1 MSSNTEVPQDKRDQ
15 IDSIGIHP
23 LVLLS
28 VVDHYNRVAKDTKK
42 RVVGC
47 LLGERYKGQVNVS
60 NSFAIP
66 FDEETKPP
74 KTWFLDYNY
83 LEDMFRMFRRVNAR
97 EKIVGW
103 YSSGPKIR
111 HNDKDIQRLFTRYCP
126 NPVYLIVRVNDNASE
141 GLPVDGYASI
151 NVVRDDGRNDKEFSH
166 KPVEIVATDA
176 EEVGVEH
183 LLRNIQDDSQLS
195 TITNEVGHKVT
206 GLRALTQKLADIEKY
221 LNDVVNKSLPIN
233 QDILQSL
240 QLMFNLMPNLSK
252 QRVVKAFSTNA
263 NDQALAIYIAGII
276 RSVLALDKLIEN
288 KLENSAREKKAE
300 EAARKRQED
309 ADKKAEGEKSEQ
321 KEDGKSDAGEP
332 ATGAKK

>member
-1 MSSNTEVPQDKRDQ
+1 
-15 IDSIGIHP
+15 
-23 LVLLS
+23 
-28 VVDHYNRVAKDTKK
+28 
-42 RVVGC
+42 
-47 LLGERYKGQVNVS
+47 
-60 NSFAIP
+60 
-66 FDEETKPP
+66 
-74 KTWFLDYNY
+74 
-83 LEDMFRMFRRVNAR
+83 MFRMFRRVNAR

-111 HNDKDIQRLFTRYCP
+111 HNDKDIQRLFNKYCSS
-126 NPVYLIVRVNDNASE
+126 PVYLIIRVKDE
-141 GLPVDGYASI
+141 IDGGGLPVDGYASI
-151 NVVRDDGRNDKEFSH
+151 NVVRDDGRNDHEFSH
-166 KPVEIVATDA
+166 RPVEIVSTDA

-183 LLRNIQDDSQLS
+183 LLRNMQDDTQLS

-206 GLRALTQKLADIEKY
+206 GLRALTQKLEQIESY
-221 LNDVVNKSLPIN
+221 LSDVVNKSLPIN

-300 EAARKRQED
+300 EAARKREEKAEED
-309 ADKKAEGEKSEQ
+309 EKKKA
-321 KEDGKSDAGEP
+321 
-332 ATGAKK
+332 